1 MADLNLGFIA
11 GSLSPSFAATVISF
25 DNFENIL
32 ERCLSAFPFLC
43 LIPAI
48 GEATLCGVIVD
59 CNIQTGLAT
68 NIKSYVFGA
77 QLKNTH

>member
-32 ERCLSAFPFLC
+32 ERCLSAFPFLMFN
-43 LIPAI
+43 P
-48 GEATLCGVIVD
+48 
-59 CNIQTGLAT
+59 
-68 NIKSYVFGA
+68 SPM
-77 QLKNTH
+77 